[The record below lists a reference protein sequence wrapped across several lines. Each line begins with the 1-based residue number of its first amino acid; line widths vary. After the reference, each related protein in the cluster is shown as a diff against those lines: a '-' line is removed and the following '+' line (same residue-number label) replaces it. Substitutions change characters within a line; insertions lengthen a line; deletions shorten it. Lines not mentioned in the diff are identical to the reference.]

1 MAKSRIFNI
10 MQYASHPDT
19 GETLLTEETIKKALS
34 HKTINRYAWIAH
46 DSDVYSEADE
56 MNDPEHIQG
65 VKKPLHYHIVI
76 EMIPLTEIHTIA
88 KWFGIPDNFVN
99 FAKGAGAFLDC
110 VEYLTHEDDKQQDYG
125 KILYPDE
132 RVTANFDFRTEL
144 KKRAERKAKYGKDL
158 NDRDRQ
164 RYEVLYC
171 GKTLSQCIKDDKLLY
186 MQDLTYLRTCR
197 SDYLNRQKPPSTR
210 VNYYVFGNG
219 GTGKGLIS
227 RAIARS
233 LYPDLNDDNDIF
245 FEVGAKGSTFE
256 SYDGQPVI
264 IWNDRRS
271 LELLMELNGRGNVF
285 NVFDIHPTSQ
295 KQNVKFS
302 FVTLCNAVNIVNSVE
317 PYEDFLDGLAG
328 EYIGKDGYQHVVE
341 DKTQSYRRFPF
352 VIHLH
357 KNNFIVRANQGIFCN
372 NGKYLDYIEYPPIIG
387 NMQSISE
394 ICSPNIELTR
404 KIESQTVEF
413 IVNLHKKLL
422 SSLERKQL
430 EEQDIMLSFS
440 SYGKFTG
447 QYSEFKS
454 LEELQCE
461 KKK

>member
-10 MQYASHPDT
+10 MQYAVHPDT

-34 HKTINRYAWIAH
+34 HKTISRYAWIGH

-65 VKKPLHYHIVI
+65 EKKPLHYHIVI

-125 KILYPDE
+125 KVLYPDE

-171 GKTLSQCIKDDKLLY
+171 GKTLGQCIKDDRLLY
-186 MQDLTYLRTCR
+186 MQDLTYLKTCR
-197 SDYLNRQKPPSTR
+197 NDYLNRQKPPSTR
-210 VNYYVFGNG
+210 VNYYVYGNG

-233 LYPDLNDDNDIF
+233 LFPDLTDDNDIF

-271 LELLMELNGRGNVF
+271 FELLMELNGRGNVF

-302 FVTLCNAVNIVNSVE
+302 FVTLCNSVNIVNSVE
-317 PYEDFLDGLAG
+317 PYEEFLDGLAG
-328 EYIGKDGYQHVVE
+328 EYIGKDGFQHLVE

-352 VIHLH
+352 IIHLH
-357 KNNFIVRANQGIFCN
+357 KNNFTVRVNQGILCN
-372 NGKYLDYIEYPPIIG
+372 SDKYLDYIKYPPIVG
-387 NMQSISE
+387 NMQNISE

-413 IVNLHKKLL
+413 IINLHKKLL
-422 SSLERKQL
+422 TSLERQQL
-430 EEQDIMLSFS
+430 EERDIMLSFS
-440 SYGKFTG
+440 GYGKFAG
-447 QYSEFKS
+447 QYSDFKS
-454 LEELQCE
+454 PEELQCV

>member
-1 MAKSRIFNI
+1 
-10 MQYASHPDT
+10 MQYAVHPET
-19 GETLLTEETIKKALS
+19 GESLLTEETIKKALS

-88 KWFGIPDNFVN
+88 KWFCIPDNFVN

-110 VEYLTHEDDKQQDYG
+110 VEYLTHEDDRQQDFG
-125 KILYPDE
+125 KVLYPDE
-132 RVTANFDFRTEL
+132 KVNANFDFRIEL
-144 KKRAERKAKYGKDL
+144 SKRAERKAKYGKDL
-158 NDRDRQ
+158 SEKDRQ
-164 RYEVLYC
+164 RYDVLYN

-186 MQDLTYLRTCR
+186 MNDLAYLRTCR
-197 SDYLNRQKPPSTR
+197 NDYLNRQKPPSTR
-210 VNYYVFGNG
+210 INYYIYGNG

-227 RAIARS
+227 RAIARN
-233 LYPDLNDDNDIF
+233 LYPELTDDNDIF

-271 LELLMELNGRGNVF
+271 LDLLIELNGRGNVF
-285 NVFDIHPTSQ
+285 NVFDTHPTAQ

-317 PYEDFLDGLAG
+317 SYDTFLDGLAG
-328 EYIGKDGYQHVVE
+328 EYTGKDGFQHSVE
-341 DKTQSYRRFPF
+341 DKTQSYRRFP
-352 VIHLH
+352 VIIHLD
-357 KNNFIVRANQGIFCN
+357 KYNFVVRANRGMLYN
-372 NGKYLDYIEYPPIIG
+372 TDSYLDYIEYSPIFG
-387 NMQSISE
+387 NMQSIAE
-394 ICSPNIELTR
+394 ICSPDITLTR
-404 KIESQTVEF
+404 KIEKQTVKF
-413 IVNLHKKLL
+413 IIELHNKFLN
-422 SSLERKQL
+422 SLESQKL
-430 EEQDIMLSFS
+430 KEDEIMRTFS
-440 SYGKFTG
+440 AYGKFIGKCTD
-447 QYSEFKS
+447 FKS
-454 LEELQCE
+454 PEELQCV